1 MTSSPR
7 VLARTLLLT
16 FRSRWRALLTY
27 HLFFVMLAVTLLTP
41 VISFLLTQ
49 WLDSS
54 GQPAISNEDLYS
66 FAFSFAGLTW
76 ALLAGTLIMTLAFI
90 QVSGLLLVMEVHGR
104 NRYQAVTSAL
114 VATFRLLPRLIGLA
128 LTQVATHLA
137 AALPFLLAVA
147 ALGYWLLMDF
157 DPYFLMS
164 HWPVEKQWFVALA
177 SPLLLAMA
185 VCNGS
190 LYLRWILALPIMVF
204 ERRSVLASL
213 IASHALTRQYRLP
226 IAATLLGVAAITV
239 SLPLTFALVYRPF
252 ASIVLNLAGNSMQL
266 AVATAVFLAALYL
279 VINILLTFVMIV
291 LNGLVIRYLYLRARG
306 IRATRM
312 PPPTRRLSGVLAWGT
327 ECLLLVFAQG
337 QSAWLVQSFFNTQD
351 SVAITAHRGS
361 SINAPENTLAAIELA
376 IEEGADYVEFDVR
389 QTADGELVLV
399 HDRDFRRLGG
409 PATPIWNMTF
419 DEVQAVDVGRWFGPD
434 FAGERVPTLD
444 DVIDQVGDRATL
456 YVEIKPGPDP
466 LGLTEAIVDR
476 LTERDALD
484 NSLLAALDRRLL
496 DHARDRQPDLR
507 TALFVHTVIGQTDY
521 STLDAVGFRA
531 ATLNRAQIRQSHQQ
545 DFEVHV
551 WTVNDPNEMA
561 RFIDLGVDNI
571 ITDRPDLL
579 AELLDA
585 RTDLSDAE
593 RLILR
598 VSRWL
603 QAR

>member
-1 MTSSPR
+1 M
-7 VLARTLLLT
+7 
-16 FRSRWRALLTY
+16 
-27 HLFFVMLAVTLLTP
+27 
-41 VISFLLTQ
+41 
-49 WLDSS
+49 
-54 GQPAISNEDLYS
+54 
-66 FAFSFAGLTW
+66 
-76 ALLAGTLIMTLAFI
+76 
-90 QVSGLLLVMEVHGR
+90 
-104 NRYQAVTSAL
+104 
-114 VATFRLLPRLIGLA
+114 
-128 LTQVATHLA
+128 
-137 AALPFLLAVA
+137 
-147 ALGYWLLMDF
+147 
-157 DPYFLMS
+157 
-164 HWPVEKQWFVALA
+164 
-177 SPLLLAMA
+177 
-185 VCNGS
+185 
-190 LYLRWILALPIMVF
+190 
-204 ERRSVLASL
+204 
-213 IASHALTRQYRLP
+213 
-226 IAATLLGVAAITV
+226 
-239 SLPLTFALVYRPF
+239 
-252 ASIVLNLAGNSMQL
+252 
-266 AVATAVFLAALYL
+266 
-279 VINILLTFVMIV
+279 
-291 LNGLVIRYLYLRARG
+291 IRYLYLRARG

-327 ECLLLVFAQG
+327 ECLLLVFALG

-389 QTADGELVLV
+389 QTANGKLVLV

-434 FAGERVPTLD
+434 FAGERVPTLH

-561 RFIDLGVDNI
+561 RFIDLGVNNI
-571 ITDRPDLL
+571 ITDRSDLL